1 MRGKHRKSRYDSS
14 SSSDSDTSDS
24 SSLESSDSEV
34 PFVLNHSH
42 RHKSQHR
49 IKKSK
54 HKKNRKH
61 KKYRRYRSSTSDSS
75 ESCEHKHKKHK
86 HYGSKH
92 HKKQKHHTNSNP
104 NRTDDKE
111 RHGDRNFDDWYY
123 QDRIAYHS
131 ERDKFD
137 DRYCCRDQGSYDR
150 SPKADS
156 YDRYSH
162 AIDRHYDR
170 YRDRDRYYGR
180 DIYDRGRH
188 FADHSHDETVGYHSE
203 HQVNSKYKR
212 ELRHVPTKLC
222 FQPQHFVD
230 HPDYPVYHTNY
241 QYAEPTLSAPSR
253 NPDLIKDVVSNQQ
266 MINYHVL
273 TSPVYLGPYH
283 QSDSMSSNY
292 NHVGSTPMASFQGVS
307 YQADGSRSSYFSS
320 PMSYVDYPSQTDGTM
335 ITTPSADVVCGTT
348 SSSQEQVSMDYHD
361 SHVSSSPVSATASY
375 IYTNDHL
382 KFDSQSTSV
391 QSENLHSHEHFSIHE
406 EKCNLEY
413 KKGCSDS
420 NPSTTDISS
429 NNADNSLH
437 ATSSEYSTLANRMY
451 EFPQQ
456 MKITTGNGL
465 QLATKSPKEKLVQ
478 MFDELQK
485 ELNEKFKEM
494 HDNIAQLMKMQEA
507 EKHKANQ
514 LQKNIIS
521 GNDDAADNILFPL
534 TTFGSDVSK
543 PNQLEQDMNLSN
555 VDTKSLSLNETLD
568 ATQSIVSTSSTS
580 DCSQSEEVLAKTLSL
595 SSETDCSQSA
605 EDIVFPHPNP
615 GSIKSDHSLNAD
627 PEYSLS
633 SSIQLT
639 EEDDVCSQP
648 ADSCQLNI
656 HLPGLNDTDSLSS
669 ATIDVQNMDLPQSTS
684 ELKEIDMTNATVECE
699 LFEHDSISL
708 PNQIPDIDIS
718 VIATSTPKPL
728 SKILQEVSVRCK
740 KKAERTTQLPDI
752 QINSSHSD
760 TLGSLSIQNE
770 ITQTD
775 SKLSTTSENIS
786 NQVKQLCLEPEPD
799 LSLHSTF
806 EDSIWPIIETTTDAT
821 LN

>member
-1 MRGKHRKSRYDSS
+1 MVIEILMTG
-14 SSSDSDTSDS
+14 
-24 SSLESSDSEV
+24 
-34 PFVLNHSH
+34 
-42 RHKSQHR
+42 
-49 IKKSK
+49 
-54 HKKNRKH
+54 
-61 KKYRRYRSSTSDSS
+61 
-75 ESCEHKHKKHK
+75 
-86 HYGSKH
+86 
-92 HKKQKHHTNSNP
+92 
-104 NRTDDKE
+104 
-111 RHGDRNFDDWYY
+111 Y

-137 DRYCCRDQGSYDR
+137 DRYHYRDQGSYDR

-156 YDRYSH
+156 YDRYSP

-212 ELRHVPTKLC
+212 ELRHVPTEQC

-241 QYAEPTLSAPSR
+241 QYAEPTLSVPSQ

-273 TSPVYLGPYH
+273 TSPVYLGPYL
-283 QSDSMSSNY
+283 QFDSMSSNH

-307 YQADGSRSSYFSS
+307 YQADGSRSSYFPS
-320 PMSYVDYPSQTDGTM
+320 PMTYVDHPSQTDGTM
-335 ITTPSADVVCGTT
+335 ITTPSADVVFGTT
-348 SSSQEQVSMDYHD
+348 SLSQEQVSMEYHG
-361 SHVSSSPVSATASY
+361 SYVSSSPAHANVSATASY
-375 IYTNDHL
+375 IYTNDHSQ
-382 KFDSQSTSV
+382 FDSQSTSV
-391 QSENLHSHEHFSIHE
+391 QYESLHSHEHASIHE
-406 EKCNLEY
+406 EKYNLEY
-413 KKGCSDS
+413 KKGHSDS
-420 NPSTTDISS
+420 NSNTTDISS

-456 MKITTGNGL
+456 MKITTENGL
-465 QLATKSPKEKLVQ
+465 QLATERPKEKLVQ

-485 ELNEKFKEM
+485 KLSEKFKEM
-494 HDNIAQLMKMQEA
+494 HDNIAQLMKMHEA
-507 EKHKANQ
+507 EEHKANQ
-514 LQKNIIS
+514 LQKSIIS
-521 GNDDAADNILFPL
+521 ENNDIRDNIPFSPA
-534 TTFGSDVSK
+534 TIGSDVSK
-543 PNQLEQDMNLSN
+543 PYQQDTKLSN
-555 VDTKSLSLNETLD
+555 DDTKSLSLSEKLD
-568 ATQSIVSTSSTS
+568 ANQSIVSTSSTS
-580 DCSQSEEVLAKTLSL
+580 DWSQSEEVLAATLSL
-595 SSETDCSQSA
+595 SSKTDCSQSA

-615 GSIKSDHSLNAD
+615 NCTKSDHSLNTD
-627 PEYSLS
+627 PECSLS
-633 SSIQLT
+633 SRIQPI

-656 HLPGLNDTDSLSS
+656 HLPGLSDTDSLSS
-669 ATIDVQNMDLPQSTS
+669 ATTDVQNMDLPQSTS
-684 ELKEIDMTNATVECE
+684 ELKEIDMNNATVECE
-699 LFEHDSISL
+699 LLEHDSISL

-728 SKILQEVSVRCK
+728 SKILQEVSIRCK

-775 SKLSTTSENIS
+775 SKLSATSENIS